1 LSLSFL
7 IAIMSREYIPA
18 ALRRLVFQRSKGYCE
33 YCRSP
38 GRFALGSMEIEH
50 TMPLSRGGKTVG
62 ENLALAC
69 RGCNQNKGSQIEGID
84 PGSLVLVPLYNPREM
99 EWDEHFAWGQGAM
112 LVVGKTPT
120 GRATVEVLRLNR
132 EGVVNLRR
140 LMINSGEHPPD

>member
-1 LSLSFL
+1 
-7 IAIMSREYIPA
+7 MSRDYIAA

-50 TMPLSRGGKTVG
+50 TMPLSRGGRTVG
-62 ENLALAC
+62 KNLALAC

-84 PGSLVLVPLYNPREM
+84 SVSLESVQLYNPREM
-99 EWDEHFAWGQGAM
+99 GWDDHFAWGQGTL

-120 GRATVEVLRLNR
+120 GRATVAVLRLNR

-140 LMINSGEHPPD
+140 LMIHSGEHPPD